1 MRALINKFPVLFNS
15 LLVLSALY
23 VLGSIAYFVT
33 GAEHGAVVLGSAV
46 VPLVFLLVRV
56 SEARDFIDN
65 KIRSVIGNP
74 KDYSVY
80 AKTLPGYRFVD
91 IYNAVSFLC
100 SEPPAWTQ
108 VETQHHETLAQIL
121 NEQFFAE
128 ANRKMKTPER
138 VARPVGEREEGY
150 FPVDSFWLRAPS
162 VVATGGAVRV
172 RLQEYTHEVVL
183 EVGARAQG
191 EAQAFIKEAL
201 KRASSHSIFKNKMIE
216 VSFEQEVKDA
226 YGDVE
231 RNEKIDPIFLTK
243 PPVTDQDIILDENTK
258 GIIRRT
264 IIDFH
269 ERREN
274 LMKVGLPGR
283 RGVLFYGP
291 PGTGKTYTCR
301 YVSHRLAS
309 ATTVVAAGASLLH
322 IKSICNIA
330 RMLQPSVV
338 ILEDVDLVYS
348 ARDRNIYTTAL
359 GELMDEL
366 DGFNPED
373 HIIFILTTNAIDRVE
388 AAIRERPG
396 RISQCVYFGPPV
408 PELRRL
414 YLESLLAPYD
424 CLRLSVDELIA
435 KTEGVTQAFLKELV
449 YRGVQIAT
457 ESQALGP
464 EPLKLADE
472 HFREAL
478 DEMKRSA
485 GRTGEAIIGF
495 RVER

>member
-1 MRALINKFPVLFNS
+1 MKNFPLLFNS
-15 LLVLSALY
+15 ILVFSALY
-23 VLGSIAYFVT
+23 VIASIVYFIS
-33 GAEHGAVVLGSAV
+33 GSAYGGLV
-46 VPLVFLLVRV
+46 LLSAIAPLVFLLMRAT
-56 SEARDFIDN
+56 EARNFIDN
-65 KIRSVIGNP
+65 KIRSLVGNP

-80 AKTLPGYRFVD
+80 TKSLPGYRFVD
-91 IYNAVSFLC
+91 VYNAVSFLC
-100 SEPPAWTQ
+100 SELPTWQQ
-108 VETQHHETLAQIL
+108 VETQHPESLAQIL

-128 ANRKMKTPER
+128 ANRRIKMPER
-138 VARPVGEREEGY
+138 VARPISERSEGY

-162 VVATGGAVRV
+162 VAALGGVIRV
-172 RLQEYTHEVVL
+172 RLQDYTHETIL
-183 EVGARAQG
+183 EVGAREQG
-191 EAQAFIKEAL
+191 GAEEFIKQVL
-201 KRASSHSIFKNKMIE
+201 KRASTHSIFKNKMIE

-226 YGDVE
+226 YGDIE
-231 RNEKIDPIFLTK
+231 RNEKVDPTFLDK
-243 PPVTDQDIILDENTK
+243 PPVTDHDIILDEDTRR
-258 GIIRRT
+258 IIQRT

-269 ERREN
+269 ERRED

-291 PGTGKTYTCR
+291 PGTGKTYTGR
-301 YVSHRLAS
+301 YISHRLNS
-309 ATTVVAAGASLLH
+309 ATTVVAAGLSLLH

-388 AAIRERPG
+388 AAIKERPG
-396 RISQCVYFGPPV
+396 RISQCVYFGAPSA
-408 PELRRL
+408 ELRGL
-414 YLESLLAPYD
+414 YLKSMLARYD
-424 CLRLSVDELIA
+424 CLRLSMDELTA

-449 YRGVQIAT
+449 YRAVQIAT
-457 ESQALGP
+457 ESQLVSAK
-464 EPLKLADE
+464 PLVLTNE
-472 HFREAL
+472 HFREGL
-478 DEMKRSA
+478 EEMKRAA